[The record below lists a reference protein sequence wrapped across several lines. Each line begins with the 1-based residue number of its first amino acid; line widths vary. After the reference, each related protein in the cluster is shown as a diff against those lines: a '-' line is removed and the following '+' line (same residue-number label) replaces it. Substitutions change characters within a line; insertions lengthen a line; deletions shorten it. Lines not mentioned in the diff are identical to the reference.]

1 MGAAGACRA
10 TLVRAPVE
18 GTNCNCAHGRG
29 ELCVVFLCVFLVLV
43 VSFYVL
49 GLGQMIFLE
58 MGKTESTPL
67 NILRTHWKEVKERGE
82 NLL

>member
-1 MGAAGACRA
+1 
-10 TLVRAPVE
+10 LVI
-18 GTNCNCAHGRG
+18 
-29 ELCVVFLCVFLVLV
+29 
-43 VSFYVL
+43 SFYVL

-82 NLL
+82 NISIVI